1 MADSDDGG
9 AKHTLTRREAG
20 KLAGAAAG
28 AVAAWRLWP
37 SSAAEASTVAPAQTT
52 PPWNHDPASP
62 IGPLHWGTI
71 GFPTCG
77 SGMGQSPVNIDTS
90 AVTRLN
96 GPPLLINYERSELGI
111 ENTGHVVEVPIPAG
125 VTDTLRIGNDAYPLV
140 QYHFHAPGEH
150 QVNGRLADIEGHFVH
165 QNSQGDTAVV
175 GIFYRTG
182 ADPNP
187 LLDKIL
193 ISAPVTAGGEVTAG
207 EASPAELFPGAGGP
221 AGRHRD
227 ARLVLHLHRLAHHPG
242 LHRGRALVRA
252 GRRRPRLA
260 RGRTALPL
268 RDLPVPQ
275 LRRLPQQ
282 QPARPAAERPGDQL
296 PSLGPSG
303 Q

>member
-1 MADSDDGG
+1 MADSDDGV
-9 AKHTLTRREAG
+9 AKRTLTRREAG

-71 GFPTCG
+71 GYPVCG

-125 VTDTLRIGNDAYPLV
+125 VTDTLRIGNDAYQLV
-140 QYHFHAPGEH
+140 QYHFHAPSEH
-150 QVNGRLADIEGHFVH
+150 QVNGRPADVEGHFVH

-175 GIFYRTG
+175 GIFFRTG

-193 ISAPVTAGGEVTAG
+193 LSAPVTAGDAVTVG

-227 ARLVLHLHRLAHHPG
+227 AGSFYTYTGSLTTPGCTEGVRWFVLADGGHVSHAAVRRFHFVISRFPNYGGYPNNNRPVQPLN
-242 LHRGRALVRA
+242 GRVISFQACE
-252 GRRRPRLA
+252 P
-260 RGRTALPL
+260 
-268 RDLPVPQ
+268 
-275 LRRLPQQ
+275 
-282 QPARPAAERPGDQL
+282 
-296 PSLGPSG
+296 
-303 Q
+303 